1 MTTKPIVESGMT
13 FGPYPEGTCFHVEKS
28 HTYTAIQ
35 EGVKVAEF
43 VLLRRRGKNRP
54 ASLWVVEARSST
66 PRPETQPNFDL
77 FISEIREKLVNAF
90 SLVWACC
97 LKRHRRAETELPDHF
112 KALDLSQADVK
123 FVLVIRGH
131 REEWLP
137 PLQEAL
143 YEALRP
149 IVKTWAFSPTAVAVM
164 NDAMARERDL
174 ICE

>member
-13 FGPYPEGTCFHVEKS
+13 FGPYPEGRCFHVENS
-28 HTYTAIQ
+28 RAYAAIQ

-43 VLLRRRGKNRP
+43 VLLREGKRRP

-77 FISEIREKLVNAF
+77 FIAEIREKLVNAF

-97 LKRHRRAETELPDHF
+97 LKRHRRADAELPDRF
-112 KALDLSQADVK
+112 KAVDLSRADVK
-123 FVLVIRGH
+123 FVLVIQGH

-149 IVKTWAFSPTAVAVM
+149 TVKTWAFSPTAVAVM

-174 ICE
+174 IRE